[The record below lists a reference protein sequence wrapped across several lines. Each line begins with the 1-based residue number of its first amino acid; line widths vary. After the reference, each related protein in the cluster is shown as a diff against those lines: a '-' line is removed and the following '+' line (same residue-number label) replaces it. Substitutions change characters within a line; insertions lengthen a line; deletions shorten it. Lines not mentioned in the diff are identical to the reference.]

1 MLSNDDSGASIGVCT
16 NFAMIIKVLGA
27 SICRSE
33 AQQRR
38 CIHVDDVDNQFIAV
52 SALRTVTTTVPRD
65 ATCEGTVLHHVLC
78 MDRLHDLHCY
88 RYHRH
93 SQVHAITAP
102 FTI

>member
-1 MLSNDDSGASIGVCT
+1 MLSNDDSGSSIWGCT
-16 NFAMIIKVLGA
+16 EFALIVKVPGA

-38 CIHVDDVDNQFIAV
+38 CIHVDHVDNHFIAV
-52 SALRTVTTTVPRD
+52 SAFRTVTTTVPRV

-78 MDRLHDLHCY
+78 MDRLHDLNCY

-93 SQVHAITAP
+93 FQVHAITAP